1 MCRRHLTPL
10 VTVGLLAL
18 TAGGC
23 VDRNVEGDQ
32 VTYAF
37 SWWVWLPVLLAALV
51 AFPLG
56 LVLRRRSGRYGWA
69 LLILAPLGLLVLWPA
84 LVLDRV
90 KVDSEHFEA
99 RYGTWVSPT
108 RHDLRFDDVRQ
119 IRLVTYE
126 ERARRGKRTKQ
137 KLVCMTRD
145 GKAVTVQLGDL
156 VKRAAPEILERA
168 EARGVAITEER
179 E

>member
-1 MCRRHLTPL
+1 MCRRYGTTLAG
-10 VTVGLLAL
+10 VGLLAL

-23 VDRNVEGDQ
+23 VDRNVDGDH

-37 SWWVWLPVLLAALV
+37 SWWVWASVLVGALV

-69 LLILAPLGLLVLWPA
+69 LLILAPLGLFVLWPA
-84 LVLDRV
+84 LILDRV

-99 RYGTWVSPT
+99 RYGIWVSPN
-108 RHDLRFDDVRQ
+108 RHDLRFDDVQQ

-126 ERARRGKRTKQ
+126 ERTRRGKRTKQ
-137 KLVCMTRD
+137 KLVCTTRD
-145 GKAVTVQLGDL
+145 GRAVTVHLGDL
-156 VKRAAPEILERA
+156 VKRAAPEILDRA
-168 EARGVAITEER
+168 EARGVPIAEVR